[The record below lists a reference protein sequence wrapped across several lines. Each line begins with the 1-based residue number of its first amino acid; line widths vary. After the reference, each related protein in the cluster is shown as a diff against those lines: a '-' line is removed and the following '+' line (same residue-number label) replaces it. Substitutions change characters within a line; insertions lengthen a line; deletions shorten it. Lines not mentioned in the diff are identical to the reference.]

1 MSADDFNKF
10 LHQRGIRREG
20 DMKRLEDHLRQS
32 FKVLLFALYFKFF
45 IFMHIRNL
53 GGKIKFG

>member
-20 DMKRLEDHLRQS
+20 DMKRLEDHLKQS
-32 FKVLLFALYFKFF
+32 FKVCNQVILS
-45 IFMHIRNL
+45 
-53 GGKIKFG
+53 FG